1 MNSWGKKKIF
11 KEKKIFCALPTP
23 SKVEAISFWD
33 TRTDY
38 LGLCCGIQ

>member
-11 KEKKIFCALPTP
+11 KEKKIFCALP